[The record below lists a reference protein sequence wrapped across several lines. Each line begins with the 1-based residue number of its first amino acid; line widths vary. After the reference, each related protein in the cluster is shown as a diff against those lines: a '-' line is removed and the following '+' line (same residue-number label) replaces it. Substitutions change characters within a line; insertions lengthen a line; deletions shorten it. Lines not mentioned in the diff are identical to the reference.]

1 MLKLLAYMIVII
13 VILSIGYVCKCFKV
27 PFISTHSKKKQSLSF
42 NFNHH
47 NIKYDN
53 FNRYNNILE
62 MERGLIML
70 LHAII
75 LAVLLYIIMVFV
87 LGQRTVVA
95 EDRSILIAALV
106 LIYMLLFGHGLPTS
120 INKNIM

>member
-1 MLKLLAYMIVII
+1 
-13 VILSIGYVCKCFKV
+13 
-27 PFISTHSKKKQSLSF
+27 
-42 NFNHH
+42 
-47 NIKYDN
+47 
-53 FNRYNNILE
+53 

-106 LIYMLLFGHGLPTS
+106 LI
-120 INKNIM
+120 

>member
-1 MLKLLAYMIVII
+1 
-13 VILSIGYVCKCFKV
+13 
-27 PFISTHSKKKQSLSF
+27 
-42 NFNHH
+42 
-47 NIKYDN
+47 
-53 FNRYNNILE
+53 

-87 LGQRTVVA
+87 LGQRTIVA

>member
-1 MLKLLAYMIVII
+1 
-13 VILSIGYVCKCFKV
+13 
-27 PFISTHSKKKQSLSF
+27 
-42 NFNHH
+42 
-47 NIKYDN
+47 
-53 FNRYNNILE
+53 

-87 LGQRTVVA
+87 LGQRTIVA
-95 EDRSILIAALV
+95 EDRSILIASLV

>member
-1 MLKLLAYMIVII
+1 
-13 VILSIGYVCKCFKV
+13 
-27 PFISTHSKKKQSLSF
+27 
-42 NFNHH
+42 
-47 NIKYDN
+47 
-53 FNRYNNILE
+53 

-75 LAVLLYIIMVFV
+75 LALLLYIIMVFV
-87 LGQRTVVA
+87 LGQRTIVA